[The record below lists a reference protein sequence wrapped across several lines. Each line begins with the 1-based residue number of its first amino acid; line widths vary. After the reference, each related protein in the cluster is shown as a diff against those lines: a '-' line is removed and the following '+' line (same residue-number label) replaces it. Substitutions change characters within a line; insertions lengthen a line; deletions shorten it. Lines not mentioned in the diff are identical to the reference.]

1 MPKPDD
7 LLNIVTHRPAPV
19 KFGDAAR
26 WPRFTCGDREQ
37 ADSLADNFLKR
48 LRPRRVNR
56 QVVRQGFQ
64 YFPDQ
69 QQVSVTGDP
78 AVPLKKGLTED
89 GG

>member
-7 LLNIVTHRPAPV
+7 LLNIVTHPPAPV

-26 WPRFTCGDREQ
+26 RPRFTCGYHEQ

-56 QVVRQGFQ
+56 QVVRQGCQ
-64 YFPDQ
+64 YFPEQ
-69 QQVSVTGDP
+69 QVVSVTRNP
-78 AVPLKKGLTED
+78 AVPLKKGLT
-89 GG
+89 GGGG